1 MKRTSCNVD
10 VTKQE
15 ALAIDTMWGI
25 LAYAPKPWTMEEF
38 CNALTTLYQLKSDIL
53 EDSDNKMTPDS
64 IHLSRVVE
72 NMYAAGCRQGPSIMS
87 PVNKELL
94 LTICGQMQVKSQSN
108 HFDYQSYYWQSAA
121 RALRKYL
128 YRNYVLTSGP
138 IYKDAQG
145 TVPAS
150 GDSLAHPS

>member
-38 CNALTTLYQLKSDIL
+38 CNALSTLYQLKSDIL
-53 EDSDNKMTPDS
+53 CDNHSKTSADAN
-64 IHLSRVVE
+64 ILTTVID
-72 NMYAAGCRQGPSIMS
+72 NMYAAGCRMGPSMMAPI
-87 PVNKELL
+87 NKKLL
-94 LTICGQMQVKSQSN
+94 LTICGQMQRKAHEN
-108 HFDYQSYYWQSAA
+108 NYWSCAA
-121 RALRKYL
+121 RALRRYL
-128 YRNYVLTSGP
+128 YRNYTLTSGP